1 MQYKT
6 LQCICIVS
14 RTHVTCMRFSAVQW
28 QGQKCRLTLHYETG
42 FTLTAAQQQQAA
54 DSKEKPQM
62 IWSYPY
68 EKLRMS
74 ADDGSRLI
82 WLDFGDCGEQVG
94 FSTSYVQN
102 IYCSLCC
109 VLCFKI

>member
-1 MQYKT
+1 MC
-6 LQCICIVS
+6 L
-14 RTHVTCMRFSAVQW
+14 SAVQW
-28 QGQKCRLTLHYETG
+28 QGQKCRLTLHYESG
-42 FTLTAAQQQQAA
+42 FTLTDGQQQQTA
-54 DSKEKPQM
+54 DSKEKPRV

-94 FSTSYVQN
+94 VSTLFKSSFCVAFCVKNQ
-102 IYCSLCC
+102 IY
-109 VLCFKI
+109 